1 MVAQSPS
8 RLPPN
13 RSRKAHRS
21 GGRQQPQVLLIGM
34 RCRKRRVEHREK
46 GGNCR
51 DGADYRGLRLRRI
64 FAIFDFYLKLDRNK
78 SPRDNTAESPPN
90 PSPPAACGSV
100 HRRPGGA
107 GSCLGRQSGPLRPQA
122 KNRHLEVTG

>member
-64 FAIFDFYLKLDRNK
+64 FAIFEFYLKLVEI
-78 SPRDNTAESPPN
+78 SPHETTRPKVLQIRA
-90 PSPPAACGSV
+90 
-100 HRRPGGA
+100 RRPHAGASIAGRGALGVVLGGNRA
-107 GSCLGRQSGPLRPQA
+107 LYARRP
-122 KNRHLEVTG
+122 KTGTWK